1 MNPLNQTGCRCMAR
15 FVRTALILL
24 VAGTFSH
31 KLTSQ
36 EASPT
41 ATWQRSEMGNQG
53 VEVMITTEGSPQ
65 ATAPKPSLSTSN
77 EALTVRRNAHFYSW
91 RGNCYTQ
98 DRDQNWYRVDARLC

>member
-1 MNPLNQTGCRCMAR
+1 MHGSFCQDRAYPARCRYLFSQAY
-15 FVRTALILL
+15 L
-24 VAGTFSH
+24 AG
-31 KLTSQ
+31 
-36 EASPT
+36 ASPT

-98 DRDQNWYRVDARLC
+98 DRDQNWYQVDARL

>member
-1 MNPLNQTGCRCMAR
+1 MAHR

-41 ATWQRSEMGNQG
+41 ATWQRSEMEDQG

-77 EALTVRRNAHFYSW
+77 EALKRVPIIVVRSPN
-91 RGNCYTQ
+91 
-98 DRDQNWYRVDARLC
+98 V

>member
-1 MNPLNQTGCRCMAR
+1 MAR

-77 EALTVRRNAHFYSW
+77 EALTVRCNVHFYSW

-98 DRDQNWYRVDARLC
+98 DRDQNWYQVDARLC

>member
-1 MNPLNQTGCRCMAR
+1 MHGYVLSGPRLSCSLPVP
-15 FVRTALILL
+15 F
-24 VAGTFSH
+24 
-31 KLTSQ
+31 LTSL
-36 EASPT
+36 PRRRLRRL
-41 ATWQRSEMGNQG
+41 QRGSVPRWETEG

-98 DRDQNWYRVDARLC
+98 DRDQNWYQVDARLC